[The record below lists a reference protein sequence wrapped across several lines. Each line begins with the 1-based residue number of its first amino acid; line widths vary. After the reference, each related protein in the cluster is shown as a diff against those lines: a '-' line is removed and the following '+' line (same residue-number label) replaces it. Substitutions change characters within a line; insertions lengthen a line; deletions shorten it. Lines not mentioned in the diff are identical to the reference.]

1 MERVHSANSCGHTL
15 NFGSS
20 PVSHAEGFG
29 MVIRDCCLFLFI
41 LCGLKYIGLSCRSS
55 AVLICRRMSI
65 VVIKVRFA
73 PLPDVLDTCNV
84 HLKAGGY
91 AWLAIFILRVTSLC
105 APFASLTL
113 DYGHVL

>member
-1 MERVHSANSCGHTL
+1 M
-15 NFGSS
+15 
-20 PVSHAEGFG
+20 
-29 MVIRDCCLFLFI
+29 
-41 LCGLKYIGLSCRSS
+41 
-55 AVLICRRMSI
+55 
-65 VVIKVRFA
+65 IKVRFA

-84 HLKAGGY
+84 HLEAGGY